1 MKIHVFRVN
10 WNRIKTQTLNQIKD
24 NEINRLEKESHWK
37 LSISVEINKWVSS
50 KMKHSNKRPNNYQKR
65 KTEQRSTSGLWWKKK
80 DLEAIFE
87 FNSHSP
93 PLLQS
98 SFSLSLSLDDH
109 FYNLPFF
116 EKPWPCGLFV
126 SEGFSPTVEYV

>member
-1 MKIHVFRVN
+1 
-10 WNRIKTQTLNQIKD
+10 
-24 NEINRLEKESHWK
+24 
-37 LSISVEINKWVSS
+37 
-50 KMKHSNKRPNNYQKR
+50 MKHSNKRPKIYQKP
-65 KTEQRSTSGLWWKKK
+65 KTEQRNTSGLWWKKK

-98 SFSLSLSLDDH
+98 SFWVSLSLSLSIDDH

-116 EKPWPCGLFV
+116 EKP
-126 SEGFSPTVEYV
+126 